1 MRRFSV
7 TGMSCAACQA
17 RVEKAVLKVPGV
29 DSCAVN
35 LLTNS
40 MGVEGSATDA
50 AIIEAVIDAGYAAT
64 AECDVAKTGAGEKRR
79 ITESESGRLLIRL
92 ILSAILLILL
102 MFSANAYIKMILT
115 VAVMIINKRFF
126 TSGFKAAIHAAPNM
140 DTLVAMGA
148 GISFIWSVY
157 KLFSGNSELYFDSAA
172 MILTLITVGKTLEA
186 RSKGKTTDALK
197 SLIEIAPQTA
207 TRIDDGIETIVPAE
221 EIRVGD
227 VFLVRPGEAI
237 PVDGVI
243 IEGASNVDESALT
256 GESKPVKKTIDDA
269 VNAATI
275 NQYGYIR
282 CKATKVGEDTNY
294 SQIIRLVSDAATTK
308 APIAR
313 TADKVAAVFVPAV
326 IAVAVITFI
335 VWMLIGQTTD
345 YALARAVSVLVI
357 SCPCALGLA
366 TPVAIM
372 VANGVGAR
380 NGILFRTAEAL
391 EQTGKTDIVVL
402 DKTGTLTYG
411 ISNRISHEVERS
423 ELLSTI
429 AEYDSLREDAGIAID
444 MLRKNGI
451 RVIMLTG
458 DNENTA
464 KKVSE
469 AAGIEEIISNVLPQD
484 KEAVVRK
491 LKDEGNVMMVGDGIN
506 DAPALTVADIGVAIG
521 TGTNVAIEA
530 ADVVLMNSKLTD
542 IAYAISLSRA
552 TLRNI
557 KQNLFWAFFYNVIG
571 IPLAAGCFIAI
582 LGWELNPMFGAAAMS
597 LSSLCVVTNA
607 LRLNL
612 FKAEKDN
619 KSKENITMTK
629 TMTIEGMMCQH
640 CEARVKKTLEAIDGV
655 ISAEVSHTKGTAVV
669 TLEKDVADSVLKA
682 AVEEQDYP
690 VKGIN

>member
-1 MRRFSV
+1 
-7 TGMSCAACQA
+7 MSCAACQA

-50 AIIEAVIDAGYAAT
+50 AIIKAVIDAGYGAT
-64 AECDVAKTGAGEKRR
+64 ADCDGAKAGASEKKRL
-79 ITESESGRLLIRL
+79 TESETGRLLIRL

-102 MFSANAYIKMILT
+102 MISANAYIKMILT

-148 GISFIWSVY
+148 GVSFIWSVY
-157 KLFSGNSELYFDSAA
+157 KLFSGSSELYFDSAA

-207 TRIDDGIETIVPAE
+207 TRIVDGVETVVPAE

-237 PVDGVI
+237 PLDGVI
-243 IEGASNVDESALT
+243 IEGASSVDESALT
-256 GESKPVKKTIDDA
+256 GESKPVEKTIGDD

-313 TADKVAAVFVPAV
+313 TADKVAAVFVPVV
-326 IAVAVITFI
+326 ITVAVITFI

-429 AEYDSLREDAGIAID
+429 AEYDSLREDATIAID

-458 DNENTA
+458 DNETTA
-464 KKVSE
+464 KKVADE
-469 AAGIEEIISNVLPQD
+469 AGIEEIISNVLPQD
-484 KEAVVRK
+484 KEAVIRK
-491 LKDEGNVMMVGDGIN
+491 LKDEGHVTMVGDGIN
-506 DAPALTVADIGVAIG
+506 DAPALTVADIGMAIG
-521 TGTNVAIEA
+521 NGTNVAIKA

-557 KQNLFWAFFYNVIG
+557 KQNLFRAFFYNVIG

-612 FKAEKDN
+612 FKVEKD
-619 KSKENITMTK
+619 KQSKENITMTK
-629 TMTIEGMMCQH
+629 TMIIEGMMCQH

-669 TLEKDVADSVLKA
+669 SLEKEVADSVLKA